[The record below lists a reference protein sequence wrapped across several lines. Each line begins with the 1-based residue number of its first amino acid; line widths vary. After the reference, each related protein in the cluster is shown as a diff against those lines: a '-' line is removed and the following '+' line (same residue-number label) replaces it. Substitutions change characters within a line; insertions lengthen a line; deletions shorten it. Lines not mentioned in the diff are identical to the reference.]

1 MDPKERLSG
10 LFQSTY
16 TSIPFV
22 FQSPG
27 RINLIGEH
35 TDYNGG
41 WVMPAGIDKAC
52 YLAILPLASGPTEIW
67 AYDLQDRIS
76 VDAFPEKATA
86 SHWSNYIFGVCLAFA
101 RRGVK
106 VPHFQAIVTSDIPVG
121 AGLSSSAALESV
133 FAYALNTITGSGF
146 NSMELTHIAR
156 EAENGFV
163 GLQCGIMDMFASIH
177 ARKDHAIKLD
187 CRSLDFEYVPLQLGD
202 NKIVL
207 FDTCLKHDLAS
218 SAYNERRQQCESVV
232 HELSKKG
239 LSVETLRDANMQDLL
254 GVETL
259 VDPVAMTR
267 ARFVLQENERVAG
280 FAAAMDTGNWA
291 VAGEYLYAS
300 HQGLKDEYDV
310 SCAELDFLVEAVRGQ
325 PGVWG
330 GRMMGGGFGGCT
342 INIVAASEVEN
353 LVARTSASYANVYG
367 VAPKHYIATTGDGAC
382 AL

>member
-1 MDPKERLSG
+1 MDPQERLSA
-10 LFQSTY
+10 LYQSTY
-16 TSIPFV
+16 TSIPLV

-41 WVMPAGIDKAC
+41 WVMPAGIDKSC

-67 AYDLQDRIS
+67 AYDLQERIS

-86 SHWSNYIFGVCLAFA
+86 SHWSNYIFGVCLAFK

-133 FAYALNTITGSGF
+133 FAFALNSITGSGF
-146 NSMELTHIAR
+146 SSLELTHIAR

-232 HELSKKG
+232 HELNKKG
-239 LSVETLRDANMQDLL
+239 LPVETLRDANMLDLL
-254 GVETL
+254 DVEAF
-259 VDPVAMTR
+259 VDPVAFTR
-267 ARFVLQENERVAG
+267 ARFVLQENDRVAG
-280 FAAAMDTGNWA
+280 FASAMDTGNWA

-310 SCAELDFLVEAVRGQ
+310 SCAELDFLVDTVRGQ

-342 INIVAASEVEN
+342 INIVAAAEVEN
-353 LVARTSASYANVYG
+353 LVARTSALYANAYG
-367 VAPKHYIATTGDGAC
+367 LAPKHYIATTGDGAC
-382 AL
+382 EL

>member
-1 MDPKERLSG
+1 MDPKERLTG

-16 TSIPFV
+16 ASIPLV

-76 VDAFPEKATA
+76 VNAFPEKSTTK
-86 SHWSNYIFGVCLAFA
+86 HWSNYIFGVCLAFS

-106 VPHFQAIVTSDIPVG
+106 VPHFQAIVSSDIPVG

-133 FAYALNTITGSGF
+133 FAYALNAITGAGF
-146 NSMELTHIAR
+146 DGMELAHIAR
-156 EAENGFV
+156 EAENVFV

-187 CRSLDFEYVPLQLGD
+187 CRSLDFDYVPLQLGE

-232 HELSKKG
+232 DALRQKG
-239 LSVETLRDANMQDLL
+239 LPVETLRDANMQDLL
-254 GVETL
+254 GIKGV
-259 VDPVAMTR
+259 VDPVALTR
-267 ARFVLQENERVAG
+267 ARFVLNENDRVSG
-280 FAAAMDTGNWA
+280 FADAMDSGNWA
-291 VAGEYLYAS
+291 LAGEYLFAS
-300 HQGLKDEYDV
+300 HQGLKDEYNV

-342 INIVAASEVEN
+342 INIVADAEVEN
-353 LVARTSASYANVYG
+353 LVAKTSALYANAYG